1 MILDKG
7 ESTGTV
13 DEAKDLISNEEPEK
27 FENEVQD
34 ENEGEFHL
42 LFVNSISPKSMNINK
57 MGIQND
63 FFF

>member
-34 ENEGEFHL
+34 EN
-42 LFVNSISPKSMNINK
+42 KSKFIFCK
-57 MGIQND
+57 
-63 FFF
+63 

>member
-13 DEAKDLISNEEPEK
+13 DEVKDLISNEEPEK
-27 FENEVQD
+27 FENDAQD

-42 LFVNSISPKSMNINK
+42 LFVNSISLKSMNTRIFK
-57 MGIQND
+57 SA
-63 FFF
+63 F